1 MCCIE
6 QGLYYQSAQK
16 LKSYSIWIID
26 WGKFNDD
33 IQCMKHIYNA
43 EVQKERVEEIV
54 LVGGSV
60 CSVSAFGEGAHFIPL
75 RQIIHTLKG
84 IV

>member
-1 MCCIE
+1 MMT
-6 QGLYYQSAQK
+6 
-16 LKSYSIWIID
+16 YSV
-26 WGKFNDD
+26 
-33 IQCMKHIYNA
+33 MKHIYNA

-60 CSVSAFGEGAHFIPL
+60 FSVSAFGEGAHFIPL
-75 RQIIHTLKG
+75 KQITHTLKG